1 MTSRFTAGLRILAI
15 DPITKGLGFAVLE
28 ERRGLIHWG
37 VRNAASGAESR
48 RLFRHLLDRYAPDV
62 LVLGDYRAWDA
73 RRPARVRRL
82 LESLERL
89 LGGGGNAV
97 GGGDQAGGGGGAGAA
112 VPGAPRR
119 PPAGAEALDERGLQD
134 GDLRCGRA
142 GRGLLLRRAGR
153 GVSRL
158 SRNVGWRQGPR

>member
-37 VRNAASGAESR
+37 VRNAASGTESR

-89 LGGGGNAV
+89 
-97 GGGDQAGGGGGAGAA
+97 AA
-112 VPGAPRR
+112 MRNIVSFRQGCADPAHRVRR
-119 PPAGAEALDERGLQD
+119 QVQRCAEADPDPRGS
-134 GDLRCGRA
+134 A
-142 GRGLLLRRAGR
+142 RRTR
-153 GVSRL
+153 
-158 SRNVGWRQGPR
+158 PRPEV